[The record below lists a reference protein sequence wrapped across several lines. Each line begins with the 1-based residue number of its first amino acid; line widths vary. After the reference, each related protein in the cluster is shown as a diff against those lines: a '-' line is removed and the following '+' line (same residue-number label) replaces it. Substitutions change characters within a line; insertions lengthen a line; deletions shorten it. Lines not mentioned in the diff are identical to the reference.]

1 MSIGLRPSRNRGFT
15 LLELLVVSGIILLLI
30 AVTLPA
36 VGRLV
41 ESSNYASA
49 INAVTATLG
58 QARAQAIRTGRP
70 AGVVFLFDAER
81 EQYSLLVVE
90 YEERALSASLSSRAG
105 EISSSNAVAFRPVSG
120 SVPVEL
126 PRRTGVFGLCFGHIS
141 GQQRGRILWDRRI
154 DGFPTYQW
162 YAGEII
168 NGGNGDPDDDILPWV
183 FPRNDPKLFVI
194 QANGKEVGVDPWDH
208 FTKVPPAGESAT
220 DPVITDNAAV
230 QALRSAESFMIQFSP
245 SGVVTETT
253 ALGGQDIADAYLEWP
268 DSPRDRD
275 GLVTEPYDAIN
286 TFDPENFGS
295 DPSNPN
301 QATTSDIPIR
311 RREPNREVRL
321 RSASVLAVVDLGR
334 LQEGVGYRRPWL
346 YRPSASKAVQPDWI
360 WGGERPNNQDKD
372 ERVRAVG
379 RWIDLNAEIIGFNR
393 YTGTAIRRSVR

>member
-1 MSIGLRPSRNRGFT
+1 MNRPITPTRIRGFT

-141 GQQRGRILWDRRI
+141 GQQRGRVLWDRRI
-154 DGFPTYQW
+154 DGIPTYQW

-168 NGGNGDPDDDILPWV
+168 NGGNGDPDDDILPWI
-183 FPRNDPKLFVI
+183 FPRDDPRLFLV
-194 QANGKEVGVDPWDH
+194 QETDEEVGVDPWEHLTGED
-208 FTKVPPAGESAT
+208 TEPPIS
-220 DPVITDNAAV
+220 DNDAIRAI
-230 QALRSAESFMIQFSP
+230 RSAESFMIQFSP

-268 DSPRDRD
+268 DTPRDLD
-275 GLVTEPYDAIN
+275 GVVTEPYDAIN
-286 TFDPENFGS
+286 TFDPENFGG
-295 DPSNPN
+295 DTSNIN
-301 QATTSDIPIR
+301 QATGSDLAPD